1 MYEGYHFALARLEHP
16 TSRCYIEVKK
26 KKLAF
31 FSPLQFFFNCLK
43 TK

>member
-16 TSRCYIEVKK
+16 TSRCYTEVKK

-31 FSPLQFFFNCLK
+31 FFPHFNFFSIV
-43 TK
+43 